1 MLSNYRPISNLPFI
15 GKIIEKVVFNQ
26 LNNYL
31 NSNGYLDNFQP
42 GFRVH
47 HSTETAL
54 IKIINDI
61 RFNSDSGKISVMVL
75 LDLSAAFDTVDHNIL
90 IERLENWVGLSGMAL
105 KWFRSYLEGRGYYVS
120 IGEHKS
126 KWTSMTCGV
135 PQGLIL
141 APLLFSLY
149 MLPLSQIIRKNQIAY
164 HNYADDTQIYLALS
178 PNDSSPIDSLCQCI
192 DEINSWMCQNFLQLN
207 KEKTE
212 VIAFGNKDEVLK
224 VNAYLDSRGQ
234 TTKNQVRNL
243 GVILETDL
251 SFSSHV
257 KAVTKSAY
265 YHLKNIAR
273 IRCFVSSQDLE
284 KRVHAFI
291 TSRVDYCNGLLTG
304 LPNKTIRQ
312 LQLIQNA
319 AARILTRTRKSEHI
333 TPVLRSLHWLPVTFR
348 IDFKVLLLVYKSLNG
363 LGPKYMADM
372 LTEYKPNRPLR
383 SLGSSQLEIP
393 RVHTKQGESAF
404 SYYATRSWNQLPEEI
419 KCAKTLAT
427 FKSSLKTHL
436 FSCAFVE

>member
-1 MLSNYRPISNLPFI
+1 M
-15 GKIIEKVVFNQ
+15 
-26 LNNYL
+26 
-31 NSNGYLDNFQP
+31 
-42 GFRVH
+42 H

-61 RFNSDSGKISVMVL
+61 RFNSDSGKISVLVL

-90 IERLENWVGLSGMAL
+90 LERLENWVGLSGMAL

-135 PQGLIL
+135 PQGSIL

-149 MLPLSQIIRKNQIAY
+149 MLPLSQIMRKNQIAY
-164 HNYADDTQIYLALS
+164 HSYADDTQIYLALS
-178 PNDSSPIDSLCQCI
+178 PNDYSPIDSLCQCI

-273 IRCFVSSQDLE
+273 IRCFVSSHDLE
-284 KRVHAFI
+284 KLVHAF
-291 TSRVDYCNGLLTG
+291 NHQQGGLL
-304 LPNKTIRQ
+304 
-312 LQLIQNA
+312 
-319 AARILTRTRKSEHI
+319 
-333 TPVLRSLHWLPVTFR
+333 
-348 IDFKVLLLVYKSLNG
+348 
-363 LGPKYMADM
+363 
-372 LTEYKPNRPLR
+372 
-383 SLGSSQLEIP
+383 
-393 RVHTKQGESAF
+393 
-404 SYYATRSWNQLPEEI
+404 
-419 KCAKTLAT
+419 
-427 FKSSLKTHL
+427 
-436 FSCAFVE
+436 

>member
-1 MLSNYRPISNLPFI
+1 M
-15 GKIIEKVVFNQ
+15 
-26 LNNYL
+26 
-31 NSNGYLDNFQP
+31 
-42 GFRVH
+42 
-47 HSTETAL
+47 
-54 IKIINDI
+54 
-61 RFNSDSGKISVMVL
+61 
-75 LDLSAAFDTVDHNIL
+75 AA
-90 IERLENWVGLSGMAL
+90 
-105 KWFRSYLEGRGYYVS
+105 
-120 IGEHKS
+120 
-126 KWTSMTCGV
+126 
-135 PQGLIL
+135 GLIL
-141 APLLFSLY
+141 AYSPHPERKDSFIFYYLSILAKALFSIYQGSILALLLFSLY
-149 MLPLSQIIRKNQIAY
+149 MLPLSQIMRKNQIAY
-164 HNYADDTQIYLALS
+164 HSYADDTQIYLALS
-178 PNDSSPIDSLCQCI
+178 PNDYSPIDSLCQCI

-251 SFSSHV
+251 CFSSHV

-284 KRVHAFI
+284 KLVHAFI

-304 LPNKTIRQ
+304 LPKKTIRQ

-348 IDFKVLLLVYKSLNG
+348 INFKVLLLV
-363 LGPKYMADM
+363 
-372 LTEYKPNRPLR
+372 
-383 SLGSSQLEIP
+383 
-393 RVHTKQGESAF
+393 
-404 SYYATRSWNQLPEEI
+404 
-419 KCAKTLAT
+419 
-427 FKSSLKTHL
+427 
-436 FSCAFVE
+436 